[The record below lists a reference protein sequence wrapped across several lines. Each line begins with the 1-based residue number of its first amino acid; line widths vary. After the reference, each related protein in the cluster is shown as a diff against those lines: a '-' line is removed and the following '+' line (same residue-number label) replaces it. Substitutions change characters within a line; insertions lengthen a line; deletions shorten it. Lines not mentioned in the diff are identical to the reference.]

1 MGSRFRGIPKEGFR
15 LINKLLRITLA
26 VALLSFGTAV
36 FAGTVPVPIANGGFE
51 TTEAELNAL
60 GDQGWELVAVSPTGK
75 ENSYTGYWFKREKS
89 RS

>member
-1 MGSRFRGIPKEGFR
+1 MPKYEYKFELNLGE
-15 LINKLLRITLA
+15 
-26 VALLSFGTAV
+26 SDE
-36 FAGTVPVPIANGGFE
+36 GFE